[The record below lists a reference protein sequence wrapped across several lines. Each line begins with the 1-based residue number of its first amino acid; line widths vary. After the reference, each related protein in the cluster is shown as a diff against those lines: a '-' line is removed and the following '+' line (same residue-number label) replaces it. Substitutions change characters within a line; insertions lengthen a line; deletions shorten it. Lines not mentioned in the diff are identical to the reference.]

1 MQGNVEVERYWGIV
15 MLKATPDSDGIV
27 YVRNSGLGITI
38 SNSEA
43 TIGYVDQLQLR
54 FYDTTKCR
62 VVILIHNYAQAKELH
77 ALMNHPAL
85 EKKLCLID
93 EGVKK

>member
-1 MQGNVEVERYWGIV
+1 MQGNVEVKRYWGIV
-15 MLKATPDSDGIV
+15 VLKAAPESDGIV
-27 YVRNSGLGITI
+27 YVRNRGLGITI

-62 VVILIHNYAQAKELH
+62 VVILVSNHIQAKELH
-77 ALMNHPAL
+77 TLTSHPAL